1 MAKCLLWLVLPPL
14 LTKGSATPP
23 FRKGRWVGASRAGGF
38 ESCRATPLRK
48 GVSQLPLNP
57 PSRLR
62 RDTSLCER
70 EVYYFSL
77 QLDLPSCE
85 REVFVMSAS
94 ACRVLPSPFCER
106 EVLQEDLINRCLI
119 DLFDR
124 LLQSLIKLF
133 VALLGA

>member
-1 MAKCLLWLVLPPL
+1 MVKCLFRLVLPPL
-14 LTKGSATPP
+14 LTKGSFVAPP
-23 FRKGRWVGASRAGGF
+23 FRKGRWVGVSRAGGF
-38 ESCRATPLRK
+38 ECCFVNLPCERSIATTIEPSVTTASCH
-48 GVSQLPLNP
+48 
-57 PSRLR
+57 
-62 RDTSLCER
+62 TSL
-70 EVYYFSL
+70 
-77 QLDLPSCE
+77 CE